1 MATADTTIPRPKVG
15 VGVFVRSPTHPG
27 CILLGER
34 RNIYGSGTHA
44 LPGGHLEG
52 GESWADCAARE
63 VLEETGLV
71 VTKVRHGTVINAVDA
86 ATKYHYVTIF
96 MMADVCPGAEPENCE
111 PDKCAGW
118 AWHPWH
124 LPLPEPVFR
133 TLELCIATGF
143 DPLVDDDAG
152 RLLGPEFDVMPPY
165 VCCIMHDRASD
176 QLFLEQRHKD
186 ATVAAGQLTCFGG
199 KREGSEAPI
208 ACIKRELAE
217 ELGPNWAPN
226 WAPNGAAPVDGAMEP
241 EEATRSA
248 SFESTSSVSTVST
261 VDVSRGDEAAG
272 GTAVAG
278 AAAETRSQK
287 RQRTLGASRH
297 LTLHRAVDLYVD
309 GALIAWFFEA
319 EAPARDAVLTFETGR
334 AGVWLDGRQF
344 DAQTE
349 PTAAGPLGDVS
360 PWHLCVLRAWR
371 RGERR
376 ADYTTPK

>member
-152 RLLGPEFDVMPPY
+152 RLLHPPDDVMPPY
-165 VCCIMHDRASD
+165 PAYCC
-176 QLFLEQRHKD
+176 
-186 ATVAAGQLTCFGG
+186 
-199 KREGSEAPI
+199 
-208 ACIKRELAE
+208 
-217 ELGPNWAPN
+217 
-226 WAPNGAAPVDGAMEP
+226 
-241 EEATRSA
+241 
-248 SFESTSSVSTVST
+248 
-261 VDVSRGDEAAG
+261 
-272 GTAVAG
+272 
-278 AAAETRSQK
+278 
-287 RQRTLGASRH
+287 
-297 LTLHRAVDLYVD
+297 
-309 GALIAWFFEA
+309 
-319 EAPARDAVLTFETGR
+319 
-334 AGVWLDGRQF
+334 
-344 DAQTE
+344 
-349 PTAAGPLGDVS
+349 
-360 PWHLCVLRAWR
+360 
-371 RGERR
+371 
-376 ADYTTPK
+376 